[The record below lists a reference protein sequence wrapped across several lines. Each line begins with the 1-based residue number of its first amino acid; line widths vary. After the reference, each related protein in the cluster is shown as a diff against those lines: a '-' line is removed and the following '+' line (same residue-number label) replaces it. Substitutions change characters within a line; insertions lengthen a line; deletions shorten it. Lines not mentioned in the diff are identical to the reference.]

1 MTYEIRVKNHL
12 DPCWCDWFDGWTI
25 TNLEDG
31 EVLLTS
37 ANVDQ
42 SALHGA
48 LNKIRDLNLK
58 LISVVEV
65 NLPKAKNENS
75 DSDISQITKNNE
87 TS

>member
-1 MTYEIRVKNHL
+1 MPYEIRVKNHL
-12 DPCWCDWFDGWTI
+12 DPCWRDWFEGWTI

-31 EVLLTS
+31 EVLLIG
-37 ANVDQ
+37 ADVDQ

-58 LISVVEV
+58 LISVIEV
-65 NLPKAKNENS
+65 NQPQSKDEYSA
-75 DSDISQITKNNE
+75 SDISPITKNTE